1 MTSLVRRSVVL
12 LAFTMLSACGGPPD
26 PRVETTLALTGDA
39 TSGEALFTS
48 QKCTD
53 CHGKAGR
60 GGFGVDLGSD
70 DVHTTPKDE
79 LANTVL
85 VGRLFMPAFKAKVT
99 DQELADLLAFID
111 TLGR

>member
-1 MTSLVRRSVVL
+1 MTSLARALSVV
-12 LAFTMLSACGGPPD
+12 TCLSVIAACGGPPD
-26 PRVETTLALTGDA
+26 ARVDGVLALTGDA

-85 VGRLFMPAFKAKVT
+85 VGRWFMPSFKAKLS
-99 DQELADLLAFID
+99 DQQVADLLAFID